1 MSIFISYSHEDTD
14 IVEKIAVYLVK
25 ENIHIWIDKWEINY
39 GDSLIQKIQ
48 TAITDAS
55 VLLIMLSKKSVQ
67 SEWCKK
73 ELTAG
78 LLRELEEKRVVT
90 IPILLEDC
98 DIPIFLRDKYYA
110 DFRIDFDTSIRK
122 LQNSLLKNVDVT
134 LNKVQNDKYII
145 DWAIDNGLK
154 DNSFFLNIDSV
165 SLSKDS
171 EYSVLCIINAIGND
185 VITKLYV
192 KALQDN
198 KEYILINELLKSL
211 LDMDSKNDFRIL
223 LDDNKPKHRHLNLWD
238 KKLNYR
244 FEICFYIRRLGINNG
259 FDLLFDFGSIIRM
272 VNEKREEIL
281 RR

>member
-259 FDLLFDFGSIIRM
+259 FDLLSDFGSIIRM

>member
-1 MSIFISYSHEDTD
+1 M
-14 IVEKIAVYLVK
+14 
-25 ENIHIWIDKWEINY
+25 
-39 GDSLIQKIQ
+39 
-48 TAITDAS
+48 
-55 VLLIMLSKKSVQ
+55 
-67 SEWCKK
+67 
-73 ELTAG
+73 
-78 LLRELEEKRVVT
+78 
-90 IPILLEDC
+90 
-98 DIPIFLRDKYYA
+98 
-110 DFRIDFDTSIRK
+110 
-122 LQNSLLKNVDVT
+122 LKNVDVP

-171 EYSVLCIINAIGND
+171 EYSVLYIINSIGND

-192 KALQDN
+192 KTLQDN

-244 FEICFYIRRLGINNG
+244 FEIYFYIRCLGINNG

-281 RR
+281 RRWFV